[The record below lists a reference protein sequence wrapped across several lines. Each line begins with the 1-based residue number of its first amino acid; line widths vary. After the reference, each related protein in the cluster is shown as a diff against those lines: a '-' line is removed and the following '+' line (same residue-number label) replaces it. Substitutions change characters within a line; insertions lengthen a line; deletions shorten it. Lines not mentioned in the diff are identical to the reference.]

1 MRKNLKAKT
10 LESLSSVMPITAIVL
25 VLSFTLAPEMPVGTL
40 MMFLLGAILLFVG
53 MAAGV
58 IVLGIKY
65 GVEKR
70 KNHSGDPGG
79 AQQ

>member
-1 MRKNLKAKT
+1 MTRVKSRGKQRGVRGSIEPGGELA
-10 LESLSSVMPITAIVL
+10 EGPEEIRIVL
-25 VLSFTLAPEMPVGTL
+25 
-40 MMFLLGAILLFVG
+40 ILLFVG